1 MEKSLYQKQQQN
13 VMEYIPYGSFLY
25 HVLQGLPLILWLIFL
40 YNFKSIPNSI
50 TTLLGKQDNSLII
63 FYTTAILPFI
73 IYFYSLFV
81 AINASNPID
90 KVANATSASMPDGWD
105 YCFASKVS
113 NENINKGILGFL
125 DQHCIQNN
133 ETLFRRKIIDMLNR
147 YHYLNYILL
156 LLIITFKWHAEY
168 IKVKFTKIQCLV
180 IGFSILLGVLAT
192 IITLFSSYLIRG
204 MWIVQTVS
212 VMLTM
217 NISCFILTII
227 SFLKDFI

>member
-1 MEKSLYQKQQQN
+1 MKITLYQPEQQN
-13 VMEYIPYGSFLY
+13 AMRYIEYGSFLY
-25 HVLQGLPLILWLIFL
+25 HSLQGLPLILWLIFI
-40 YNFKSIPNSI
+40 YNFKSIPNST
-50 TTLLGKQDNSLII
+50 TTLLGKQSNSHII
-63 FYTTAILPFI
+63 FYITVSLPFI

-81 AINASNPID
+81 SITASNPIN
-90 KVANATSASMPDGWD
+90 KVKKGTFVSMPDGWD

-113 NENINKGILGFL
+113 NENLNKGILAFL
-125 DQHCIQNN
+125 DQHCNQNN

-168 IKVKFTKIQCLV
+168 IEVKFTKIQCLV

-192 IITLFSSYLIRG
+192 IITLFSTYLIRG
-204 MWIVQTVS
+204 MWIVQTIS
-212 VMLTM
+212 IMLTM